1 LDLDYGTIG
10 GFLCGAIAGGGARYG
25 RVCSMSAI
33 EDALV
38 ARDYRGA
45 KAWGLAIA
53 VAGLA
58 TLAMVGL
65 GLVDLST
72 SAALAPRLHVL
83 GVILGGIAFGIG
95 MSLVGTCSFGLIVR
109 SGGGDLRALIAAL
122 IVGIFAFAVTA
133 GLLSPLRLVL
143 LDVGMVQMPVLG
155 QASLQRLLSWLIGA
169 ALAHLLV
176 VAGLIALA
184 VVALLDARLLR
195 RPRLVASAVL
205 IGLAV
210 AGGWLATSLAVR
222 ELTATRVES
231 LSYVAPVGRAL
242 LQFMAVPI
250 RDGNFGMAAVMGA
263 ALASFAVA
271 AARGE
276 LRWEAFDDPREMRRH
291 LVGAALMGVGGVLAQ
306 GCTVGQGLTAASA
319 LAISAPIFI
328 ASVLFGAQA
337 GLKFL
342 IEGTSLWRLGFSPRA
357 D

>member
-1 LDLDYGTIG
+1 MDLDYGTIG
-10 GFLCGAIAGGGARYG
+10 GFLCGAIAGGGARFG

-33 EDALV
+33 EDAIV

-58 TLAMVGL
+58 TLALVSL
-65 GLVDLST
+65 EVVDLAS
-72 SAALAPRLHVL
+72 SAVLAPRLHVL
-83 GVILGGIAFGIG
+83 GVVLGGVAFGIG
-95 MSLVGTCSFGLIVR
+95 MALVGTCSFGLIVR
-109 SGGGDLRALIAAL
+109 GGGGDLRALVAAM
-122 IVGIFAFAVTA
+122 IVGIFAFAFTA
-133 GLLSPLRLVL
+133 GLLSPLRVFL
-143 LDVGMVQMPVLG
+143 LDIGVVEMSTLG
-155 QASLQRLLSWLIGA
+155 QASLLRLLSWLVGA
-169 ALAHLLV
+169 DLAHLLV
-176 VAGLIALA
+176 IAGLFGLA
-184 VVALLDARLLR
+184 AVALTDTRLLR

-210 AGGWLATSLAVR
+210 AGGWLATSLAIG

-231 LSYVAPVGRAL
+231 LSFVAPAGRAL

-250 RDGNFGMAAVMGA
+250 RDGSFGIAAVIGA

-271 AARGE
+271 AVRGD

-306 GCTVGQGLTAASA
+306 GCTIGQGLTAASA